1 MYSVLRPVQQP
12 RSLTLPHDPWLTSD
26 NQPMATRVLFSFPG
40 NLPTDTV
47 DSFQSTIPSI
57 PKATDDQASTA
68 PVPCQTC
75 QAPTGQHRGTAYQPV
90 AAWEHRLP
98 GHEQVEKMYRAIS
111 IPQTFFTHFY

>member
-1 MYSVLRPVQQP
+1 MAHKCQP
-12 RSLTLPHDPWLTSD
+12 A
-26 NQPMATRVLFSFPG
+26 NGYEGAFSFPG
-40 NLPTDTV
+40 NLPTRTV
-47 DSFQSTIPSI
+47 DSFQSAIPSI

-68 PVPCQTC
+68 PMPCQTC
-75 QAPTGQHRGTAYQPV
+75 QAPTGQQHRGTAYQPV